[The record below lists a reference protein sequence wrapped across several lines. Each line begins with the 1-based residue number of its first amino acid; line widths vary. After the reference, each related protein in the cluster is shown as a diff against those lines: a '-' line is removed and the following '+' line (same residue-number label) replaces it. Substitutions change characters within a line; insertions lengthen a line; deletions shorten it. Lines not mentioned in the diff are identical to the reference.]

1 MDLGGIRHD
10 ETEAANRILAF
21 AAGIVAAPN
30 FSDRTGEDEPEN
42 FERNVA
48 AIEVHVADLQLSLP
62 TLARIAY
69 GLEPFSDADWA
80 PLAAE
85 LRQNYPDL
93 SDLHFAA
100 VALAAIE
107 AIRECALRMPAG
119 TLVDSSAPL
128 RLFAMGLGV
137 APDHREA
144 IRASLVRDVDIL
156 LSVRRPAYSSSVKPD
171 GGAGGAAGC

>member
-1 MDLGGIRHD
+1 MGLGGIRHH
-10 ETEAANRILAF
+10 ETAAANRILAF
-21 AAGIVAAPN
+21 AAGVVAAPN
-30 FSDRTGEDEPEN
+30 LNDRTGEDEPED
-42 FERNVA
+42 FDRNVA
-48 AIEVHVADLQLSLP
+48 AIEVHIADLQLSLP

-69 GLEPFSDADWA
+69 GLEPFSDVDWA

-119 TLVDSSAPL
+119 TLDNSSARL
-128 RLFAMGLGV
+128 RLFAVGLGV
-137 APDHREA
+137 ASDHREA
-144 IRASLVRDVDIL
+144 IRASLVQDIDIL
-156 LSVRRPAYSSSVKPD
+156 LGMRRPTYSSSVKPD
-171 GGAGGAAGC
+171 GAGC